1 MDPKDRNA
9 PPPPAPSFNHA
20 QPGQPGGLPEPLRDN
35 LRVREPGGFR
45 QGEVVFRLALV
56 VGAFVHA
63 NRLGTVVV
71 ATGFKLADNPEMVRA
86 PAIAF
91 VRHDRVPRPSP
102 WGHAELA
109 PDLVVEVTA
118 PDDRLAPVLAKVADW
133 LTAGTRLVWVIDAD
147 RQAVH
152 VYRAD
157 GSAAALGP
165 ADVLS
170 GEDVL
175 PGFAVPV
182 SEIV

>member
-1 MDPKDRNA
+1 MDPNDRDT
-9 PPPPAPSFNHA
+9 PPSPAPSHNHA
-20 QPGQPGGLPEPLRDN
+20 PLSQPSGLPAPFREN

-45 QGEVVFRLALV
+45 QGEVVFGLALLL
-56 VGAFVHA
+56 GAFVHA

-71 ATGFKLADNPEMVRA
+71 ATGFKLAYKPDMVRA

-102 WGHAELA
+102 WGHPELA

-118 PDDRLAPVLAKVADW
+118 PDDLLAPVLTKVAEW

-165 ADVLS
+165 ADLLS

-175 PGFAVPV
+175 TGFAVPV